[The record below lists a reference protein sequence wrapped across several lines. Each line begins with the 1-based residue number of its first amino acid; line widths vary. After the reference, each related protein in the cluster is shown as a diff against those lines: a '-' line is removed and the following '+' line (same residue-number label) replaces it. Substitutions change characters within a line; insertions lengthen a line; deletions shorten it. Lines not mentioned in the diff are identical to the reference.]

1 VLSALCLGC
10 GLLVERAAGMRLP
23 GALLVPLGLAV
34 IMALA
39 GLATASQATAKLA
52 WPLVLVA
59 AIAAIA
65 GFVLARRRE
74 RRLDPWAIG
83 AALAIYLVFSAP
95 YLLSGENTFG
105 GYIKLDDTATWLNI
119 TDQVMSHG
127 RDLSSLPQSSY
138 EHNLAFYLGTTGYPL
153 GSFLPLGVARPL
165 VGTDIAWLFQPYL
178 SFLAA
183 SLGLA
188 LIGALSGLIAS
199 ARFRAVASFVASC
212 SALVFAFAMWG
223 GVKELASTALVALVA
238 ALVPRLLAGG
248 DRWREVLPLVIAAVA
263 LLSTL
268 GPGAGPW
275 LIPALAA
282 ALGLLLWR
290 RSAAG
295 RDMRA
300 TLVQVGAFAGIS
312 AVLALPTWLL
322 TQAFIKG
329 GGPLYTG
336 NGLFNLKAPLSPFQV
351 VGIWPAGDF
360 RDPTVSTAA
369 TVILIG
375 VALGALVLGL
385 DQAVRRF
392 SWGVPVYVVTAVFGC
407 LIVAAIS
414 SPWVTAKGLVTAS
427 PALLLAAAV
436 GAWVVA
442 VRWGRAA
449 GAVVMGLLLL
459 GVVWSDVLAYGK
471 VNLAP
476 APRLRELQSLA
487 PRLAG
492 RGPTL
497 VTEPEIYADRHFLRD
512 AAPEGASDLRLRPI
526 LLSGG
531 QSLIKEAYAD
541 IDSFAPAALSPYRTI
556 VARVS
561 PVQSRPPYPYRLT
574 WRGRWYEAWDRP
586 AVPGPRLIEHVA
598 LGDNAARPYCGL
610 ARVGAREVYAGPCGV
625 RPAAVPSCGQ
635 IRGLAAGARKQGA
648 HLLALP
654 RENPVVLEPTAL
666 RLPEGWRAYPASGLA
681 YMSQPGAATGVISVP
696 AAGRYVAWLGGSF
709 GRGFEVS
716 LDGRRIGGVHYR
728 LNDAG
733 QYEPLAELPL
743 AAGAHRVELRQGGAG
758 LHPGSAEAGD
768 PLGPFV
774 LELLGAAGR
783 VPVTVDP
790 RHAEPLCGKSLDWVE
805 IVAGR

>member
-1 VLSALCLGC
+1 
-10 GLLVERAAGMRLP
+10 M
-23 GALLVPLGLAV
+23 LLVPLGLAAV
-34 IMALA
+34 MVLA
-39 GLATASQATAKLA
+39 GLATAWEPAARFA
-52 WPLVLVA
+52 WPLVL
-59 AIAAIA
+59 ILAIA
-65 GFVLARRRE
+65 GFVLARRRP
-74 RRLDPWAIG
+74 RRIDRWALG
-83 AALAIYLVFSAP
+83 VAVTVYALYAAPFV
-95 YLLSGENTFG
+95 LSGENTFG

-119 TDQVMSHG
+119 LDQVMSHG

-183 SLGLA
+183 ALGLA
-188 LIGALSGLIAS
+188 LNGALGGLIAS
-199 ARFRAVASFVASC
+199 ARFRAAASFVAAS

-223 GVKELASTALVALVA
+223 GVKELASTVLVALLA
-238 ALVPRLLAGG
+238 ALVPRFLAGG
-248 DRWREVLPLVIAAVA
+248 DRWREVLPLVVAAVA
-263 LLSTL
+263 LLSAL

-290 RSAAG
+290 RSAAK
-295 RDMRA
+295 REMRPA
-300 TLVQVGAFAGIS
+300 LVQVGAFAGIS
-312 AVLALPTWLL
+312 VVLALPTWLL

-360 RDPTVSTAA
+360 RDPTVSKAA

-385 DQAVRRF
+385 ERAVRRF
-392 SWGVPVYVVTAVFGC
+392 SWGVPVYVVTAVIGC

-427 PALLLAAAV
+427 PALLLVAAV
-436 GAWVVA
+436 GAAAVA
-442 VRWGRAA
+442 HRWDRLA
-449 GAVVMGLLLL
+449 GAAVMGVLLF

-476 APRLRELQSLA
+476 SARLHELEGLA
-487 PRLAG
+487 PRVAG

-512 AAPEGASDLRLRPI
+512 SAPEGASDLRLRPI

-556 VARVS
+556 VARSS
-561 PVQSRPPYPYRLT
+561 PVQSRPPYPYRLA
-574 WRGRWYEAWDRP
+574 WRGRWYEAWERP
-586 AVPGPRLIEHVA
+586 PGPGPRLIEHVA

-610 ARVGAREVYAGPCGV
+610 ARVGGREVYAGPCGV
-625 RPAAVPSCGQ
+625 RPAAVPSCAQ
-635 IRGLAAGARKQGA
+635 IRGLAAEARKQGA

-666 RLPEGWRAYPASGLA
+666 RLPAGWRAYPASGLA
-681 YMSQPGAATGVISVP
+681 YLSRPGTATGVISVP

-716 LDGRRIGGVHYR
+716 LDGRRLGAVRYR
-728 LNDAG
+728 LNDTG
-733 QYEPLAELPL
+733 QYEPLAELSL
-743 AAGAHRVELRQGGAG
+743 TAGAHRLELRQGSAS

-774 LELLGAAGR
+774 LEPLGAAGR
-783 VPVTVDP
+783 ATVAVAP
-790 RHAEPLCGKSLDWVE
+790 RDAESLCGRSLDWVE